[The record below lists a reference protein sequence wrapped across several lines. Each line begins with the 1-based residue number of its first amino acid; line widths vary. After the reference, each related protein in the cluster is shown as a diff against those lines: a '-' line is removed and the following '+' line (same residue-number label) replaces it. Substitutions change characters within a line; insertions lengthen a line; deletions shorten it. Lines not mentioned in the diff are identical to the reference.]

1 MGIQMTEMTVD
12 SITAP
17 TSVPRATPFPLPPIL
32 KHIESVVLF
41 VPDIDAAASWY
52 AEIFGATVQH
62 ENPKYAFI
70 QAPGLLVGFH
80 PADAKCPG
88 GIGGT
93 SAYWEVER
101 LDEAIKFLT
110 DRGAKLFRGPGTT
123 DFGATIALLVDPFGC
138 TIGLNQSSE
147 QSRRRIRNEQS
158 RPSQDAA
165 YVPVSRHTRRGT

>member
-1 MGIQMTEMTVD
+1 MTVEMLV
-12 SITAP
+12 SEPSVAP
-17 TSVPRATPFPLPPIL
+17 VTLPPIF
-32 KHIESVVLF
+32 KHVESVVLF

-52 AEIFGATVQH
+52 AELFGTTVQH

-80 PADAKCPG
+80 PADRKCPG

-101 LDEAIKFLT
+101 LDEAIKSLV

-123 DFGATIALLVDPFGC
+123 DFGATIALLIDPFGC
-138 TIGLNQSSE
+138 TIGLNQSTE
-147 QSRRRIRNEQS
+147 QSRRRISNQQL
-158 RPSQDAA
+158 RPLQG
-165 YVPVSRHTRRGT
+165 PVDLPASRHTRRRA

>member
-1 MGIQMTEMTVD
+1 MTFEMLV
-12 SITAP
+12 SEPSVAP
-17 TSVPRATPFPLPPIL
+17 VTLPPIF
-32 KHIESVVLF
+32 KHVESVVLF

-52 AEIFGATVQH
+52 AELFGTTVQH

-80 PADAKCPG
+80 PADRKCPG

-101 LDEAIKFLT
+101 LDEAIKSLV

-123 DFGATIALLVDPFGC
+123 DFGATIALLIDPFGC
-138 TIGLNQSSE
+138 TIGLNQSTE
-147 QSRRRIRNEQS
+147 QSRRRISNQQL
-158 RPSQDAA
+158 RPLQDPVN
-165 YVPVSRHTRRGT
+165 VPASRHTRRRA

>member
-1 MGIQMTEMTVD
+1 MTVEMVV
-12 SITAP
+12 STSAP
-17 TSVPRATPFPLPPIL
+17 SVPPVTLPPML
-32 KHIESVVLF
+32 KHLESVVLF

-52 AEIFGATVQH
+52 AELFGTTVQH

-70 QAPGLLVGFH
+70 QAPGLLLGFH
-80 PADAKCPG
+80 PADRKCPG

-101 LDEAIKFLT
+101 LDAAIKSLT

-138 TIGLNQSSE
+138 TIGLNQSTE
-147 QSRRRIRNEQS
+147 QSRRRIGNQQL
-158 RPSQDAA
+158 RPLQDPAD
-165 YVPVSRHTRRGT
+165 VPASRHTRRRT

>member
-1 MGIQMTEMTVD
+1 MTEMTVE
-12 SITAP
+12 TTVAP
-17 TSVPRATPFPLPPIL
+17 RSVSRADPVTLPPML
-32 KHIESVVLF
+32 KHPESVVLF

-52 AEIFGATVQH
+52 AEIFGTRVQH

-70 QAPGLLVGFH
+70 QAPGVLIGFH

-93 SAYWEVER
+93 SVYWEVER
-101 LDEAIKFLT
+101 LDAAINSLT

-138 TIGLNQSSE
+138 TIGLNQSTE
-147 QSRRRIRNEQS
+147 LSRRSLRNEQS
-158 RPSQDAA
+158 RPPQSAA
-165 YVPVSRHTRRGT
+165 SVPASRHTRRRT

>member
-1 MGIQMTEMTVD
+1 MIVD
-12 SITAP
+12 SIVATPSAP
-17 TSVPRATPFPLPPIL
+17 PVTSVLAAPVL
-32 KHIESVVLF
+32 KHIESVVFF

-52 AEIFGATVQH
+52 AEIFGAPVQH

-80 PADAKCPG
+80 PADVKCPG

-101 LDEAIKFLT
+101 LDQVIKFLT
-110 DRGAKLFRGPGTT
+110 DRGAKLFRGPGKT

-138 TIGLNQSSE
+138 TIGLNQSTE
-147 QSRRRIRNEQS
+147 QSRRRIRNEEE
-158 RPSQDAA
+158 RPVQDTSL
-165 YVPVSRHTRRGT
+165 PISRHTRRRG

>member
-1 MGIQMTEMTVD
+1 MTVD
-12 SITAP
+12 TLLAP
-17 TSVPRATPFPLPPIL
+17 TAAPHVAPATLPPML
-32 KHIESVVLF
+32 KHLESVVLF

-52 AEIFGATVQH
+52 AEIFGTTVQH

-70 QAPGLLVGFH
+70 QAPGLLIGFH

-93 SAYWEVER
+93 SVYWEVER
-101 LDEAIKFLT
+101 LDASIKSLT

-138 TIGLNQSSE
+138 TIGLNQSTE
-147 QSRRRIRNEQS
+147 QSRRSIRNEQS
-158 RPSQDAA
+158 RPFQDAA
-165 YVPVSRHTRRGT
+165 HIPVSRHTRRGK